1 MMVTGE
7 IVRGSIC
14 WYTNADGSFVES
26 VVESVDESLS
36 PPSYL
41 VKVQGSVRETERH
54 RLRQFLPL
62 REIWAIQTGA
72 KTWPEPQQVDK
83 PPADQDTV
91 SLAKQQ
97 QQQQQQADRLQKL
110 KEEHAAIER
119 MLAQQASSDAPHSR
133 SDDACP
139 PTSASSISA
148 GDGSH
153 VAAALDMRVQAPT
166 MQAPSATSPAS
177 PAGAPESSGAAD
189 EDDEEVRSLLF
200 LRNQFWSKECAP
212 VSAAIASSPSLVR
225 RIHVSFDGITRFST
239 RVFHRSDPSIH
250 RLDFRLF

>member
-7 IVRGSIC
+7 ILRGSIC

-72 KTWPEPQQVDK
+72 KTWPEPQQVK

-91 SLAKQQ
+91 SLAKQQQQQ

-139 PTSASSISA
+139 PASASGISA

-153 VAAALDMRVQAPT
+153 VAAALDMRFQAPT

-189 EDDEEVRSLLF
+189 EDDEEVRSLLSF
-200 LRNQFWSKECAP
+200 FATNFGAKSAP
-212 VSAAIASSPSLVR
+212 
-225 RIHVSFDGITRFST
+225 RFQ
-239 RVFHRSDPSIH
+239 P
-250 RLDFRLF
+250 

>member
-97 QQQQQQADRLQKL
+97 QQQQQADRLQKL

-119 MLAQQASSDAPHSR
+119 MLAQQASSDAPQSR
-133 SDDACP
+133 SDDA
-139 PTSASSISA
+139 SISA

-153 VAAALDMRVQAPT
+153 VAAAPT
-166 MQAPSATSPAS
+166 IQAPSATPPAS

-189 EDDEEVRSLLF
+189 EDDEEVRSLLSTSQPILEPRVRPGVSRDCF
-200 LRNQFWSKECAP
+200 LSF
-212 VSAAIASSPSLVR
+212 SSQ
-225 RIHVSFDGITRFST
+225 I
-239 RVFHRSDPSIH
+239 
-250 RLDFRLF
+250 